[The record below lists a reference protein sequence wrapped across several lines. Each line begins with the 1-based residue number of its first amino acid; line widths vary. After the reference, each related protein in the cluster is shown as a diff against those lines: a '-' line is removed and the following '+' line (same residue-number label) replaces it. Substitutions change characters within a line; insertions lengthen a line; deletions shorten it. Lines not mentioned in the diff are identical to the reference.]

1 MVDGLQSMKGSIAD
15 RKEITMGATATGV
28 WVAVSLLCSSKSAYD
43 CNIVTRLFDNQQ
55 TCVTAISTIEKDYV
69 RQGLFGKR
77 LVAERMVVKKNN
89 MCLPLSEMPVMP
101 DNGLYVGVR

>member
-1 MVDGLQSMKGSIAD
+1 MLETKPEKGSE
-15 RKEITMGATATGV
+15 KEEAMGATATGV

-55 TCVTAISTIEKDYV
+55 TCVTAISTIEKDYA
-69 RQGLFGKR
+69 RQGLFGKK
-77 LVAERMVVKKNN
+77 LVAERLVVKKNN